1 MSPAAAKLMTGTIL
15 AFYLKYYLDLFT
27 KPCVAC
33 QIFICVM
40 ADELPTGVFVEGGME
55 MSCFV
60 PPKF

>member
-1 MSPAAAKLMTGTIL
+1 MTGTIL

-33 QIFICVM
+33 QAFICVM